1 MIGQT
6 LRLVRGLPPQVQLLV
21 AGSLVNR
28 LGSFIVPYLSLVLV
42 REFGLSAE
50 RAALL
55 IAAYG
60 GGSLVSVLAGGFLT
74 DTLGRRRTLLLSLVG
89 SGALALGMALAPSLH
104 IFVPLLVAF
113 AFLADLYRPAS
124 SAMIG
129 DHLPSSQRAVG
140 FAALR
145 VAVNLGF
152 AVGMG
157 LGGVLLE
164 WSWRGMF
171 AADGATTL
179 AFGVVVYKW
188 IHESRPGAVAAPLD
202 ATLTAGAPEPPV
214 ASGSPWRDPV
224 FLQVSLASLA
234 FAMLIFSDFT
244 VFPLTATLSAG
255 YPASVFGLL
264 VGVNGLVVMLFEV
277 SITARLARF
286 RRLRVAAVGALL
298 AGLGV
303 TITGLVLHWAWF
315 LLAVLLWTAGEILTV
330 PQQSAFVTDWAP
342 PLQRGRYLSLYT
354 ATWSLAIA
362 INPLVCLPLHARLGE
377 RLFWPLLG
385 MVSLPAAWLAW
396 RLDATADRP
405 EHLRGLSLEPE
416 STKAP

>member
-1 MIGQT
+1 VSRVIGHT

-21 AGSLVNR
+21 GGSLVNR

-42 REFGLSAE
+42 REFGLTAE
-50 RAALL
+50 RAALM
-55 IAAYG
+55 IGAYG
-60 GGSLVSVLAGGFLT
+60 AGSLVSVLTGGFLT

-89 SGALALGMALAPSLH
+89 SGLFALGMALAPSLRL
-104 IFVPLLVAF
+104 FVPMLVGF

-124 SAMIG
+124 SAMLG

-157 LGGVLLE
+157 LGGLLVD
-164 WSWRGMF
+164 WSWRAMF
-171 AADGATTL
+171 AADGVTTL
-179 AFGVVVYKW
+179 AFGIVVYAW
-188 IHESRPGAVAAPLD
+188 IRESRPSEAAEALE
-202 ATLTAGAPEPPV
+202 ATLVASGAPGAP
-214 ASGSPWRDPV
+214 GSPWRDPV

-264 VGVNGLVVMLFEV
+264 VGVNGVLVMLFEV
-277 SITARLARF
+277 SLTAWLARF

-298 AGLGV
+298 AGAGV
-303 TITGLVLHWAWF
+303 AITGLVLHWAWF

-362 INPLVCLPLHARLGE
+362 VNPLVCLPLHARLGE
-377 RLFWPLLG
+377 RLFWALLG
-385 MVSLPAAWLAW
+385 LLALPAAWLVW

-405 EHLRGLSLEPE
+405 EHLRGLTPEP
-416 STKAP
+416 S

>member
-1 MIGQT
+1 MVLDT
-6 LRLVRGLPPQVQLLV
+6 FRLVRSLPQQVQILV

-42 REFGLSAE
+42 REFDLTPE

-55 IAAYG
+55 VACYG
-60 GGSLVSVLAGGFLT
+60 GGSLVSILAGGVLT
-74 DTLGRRRTLLLSLVG
+74 DTLGRRRTLLLSLFG
-89 SGALALGMALAPSLH
+89 SGVFAAAMAAAPSLAV
-104 IFVPLLVAF
+104 FVPLLTGF
-113 AFLADLYRPAS
+113 AFVADLYRPAS

-157 LGGVLLE
+157 LGGLLVD
-164 WSWRGMF
+164 WSWRAMF
-171 AADGATTL
+171 AADGLTTL
-179 AFGVVVYKW
+179 AFGCVVLRY
-188 IHESRPGAVAAPLD
+188 IRESRPAAHDEAAPAAEGGD
-202 ATLTAGAPEPPV
+202 PRDAPEPL
-214 ASGSPWRDPV
+214 WRDAT
-224 FLQVSLASLA
+224 FLQVSLSSLL
-234 FAMLIFSDFT
+234 FATIVFSDFT

-264 VGVNGLVVMLFEV
+264 VGINGLLIMLFEV
-277 SITARLARF
+277 SATAWLRRF

-303 TITGLVLHWAWF
+303 GLTGFVLHWAWF

-330 PQQSAFVTDWAP
+330 PQQSAFITDWAP
-342 PLQRGRYLSLYT
+342 PLRRGRYLSGFS

-362 INPLVCLPLHARLGE
+362 LNPLVCLPAYSALGE
-377 RLFWPLLG
+377 RRFWPLLG
-385 MVSLPAAWLAW
+385 LLSLPAAWLLW
-396 RLDATADRP
+396 RVDASADRP
-405 EHLRGLSLEPE
+405 ERLRGLTRE
-416 STKAP
+416 S

>member
-1 MIGQT
+1 MIART
-6 LRLVRGLPPQVQLLV
+6 FRLVRALPPQVQLLV
-21 AGSLVNR
+21 GGSLVNR

-42 REFGLSAE
+42 REFALAAE
-50 RAALL
+50 EAALL
-55 IAAYG
+55 VAAYG
-60 GGSLVSVLAGGFLT
+60 FGSLVSIVTGGYLT
-74 DTLGRRRTLLLSLVG
+74 DTLGRRRTLLLSLFG
-89 SGALALGMALAPSLH
+89 SGALAVGMALAPSLRA
-104 IFVPLLVAF
+104 FVPLLTAF

-129 DHLPSSQRAVG
+129 DHLPSSQRSVG

-157 LGGVLLE
+157 LGGVLVDL
-164 WSWRGMF
+164 SWRAMF
-171 AADGATTL
+171 AADGLTTL
-179 AFGVVVYKW
+179 AFGVVVLRF
-188 IHESRPGAVAAPLD
+188 IRESRPTAATEPL
-202 ATLTAGAPEPPV
+202 PEANDTPV
-214 ASGSPWRDPV
+214 PRTRAWRDGTFV
-224 FLQVSLASLA
+224 QVSLASLL
-234 FAMLIFSDFT
+234 FAMVVFADFT

-264 VGVNGLVVMLFEV
+264 VGLNGLLIMLFEV
-277 SITARLARF
+277 SLTAWLARF

-303 TITGLVLHWAWF
+303 GSTGFVLHWAWF
-315 LLAVLLWTAGEILTV
+315 LVAVLLWTAGEILTV

-342 PLQRGRYLSLYT
+342 PLQRGRYLSWYT

-377 RLFWPLLG
+377 RAFWPLLG
-385 MVSLPAAWLAW
+385 LLTLPAAGLLW
-396 RLDATADRP
+396 RLDAAADRP
-405 EHLRGLSLEPE
+405 ENLRGLTRETDAISADE
-416 STKAP
+416 